1 MDFLSN
7 IVQQVITVLY
17 NMTATVGLPNYGLAI
32 IIMTIIV
39 KILLYPLTKK
49 QIESTKAMMAMQ
61 PKMKAIQEKYKN
73 DKQRLNMEL
82 ANLYKQE
89 NVNPLAGCLPLLVQM
104 PIMIGIF
111 YGIRDF
117 HYVGPAN
124 FLWIQSISNPDPMYI
139 LPVLSA
145 LTTFVQSKQTMP
157 DTSSAQNKMMLYFMP
172 LFIGYISFSFPA
184 GLVLYWVVMNLM
196 QIGQQALMNKATVKT
211 TRDKVN
217 IEVIEEAKNGLFGL
231 FSKKAKIRVTLKDAA
246 AKIGDVVE
254 EALDNIKADV
264 QAGKEE
270 YKNTAVDTDTE
281 AAVKKEFVVDE
292 EAVQAGKEF
301 LQKIFHSMKIEVVME
316 KFVNKAD
323 STVTLKLHG
332 PDMGI
337 LIGKHGQT
345 LDALQYLTNLVA
357 NKNSS
362 ERIRIIIDVED
373 YRERRIETLSRLAV
387 RLADKVKRNGER
399 VVLEPMNPHE
409 RKIIHMALQ
418 NDRRITTLSE
428 GEEPYRKVVIEL
440 KK

>member
-1 MDFLSN
+1 MGFL
-7 IVQQVITVLY
+7 
-17 NMTATVGLPNYGLAI
+17 
-32 IIMTIIV
+32 
-39 KILLYPLTKK
+39 
-49 QIESTKAMMAMQ
+49 
-61 PKMKAIQEKYKN
+61 EKTGKN
-73 DKQRLNMEL
+73 VDE
-82 ANLYKQE
+82 
-89 NVNPLAGCLPLLVQM
+89 
-104 PIMIGIF
+104 
-111 YGIRDF
+111 
-117 HYVGPAN
+117 
-124 FLWIQSISNPDPMYI
+124 
-139 LPVLSA
+139 A
-145 LTTFVQSKQTMP
+145 LE
-157 DTSSAQNKMMLYFMP
+157 
-172 LFIGYISFSFPA
+172 
-184 GLVLYWVVMNLM
+184 
-196 QIGQQALMNKATVKT
+196 QALNELKT

-254 EALDNIKADV
+254 EALDNIKAD
-264 QAGKEE
+264 
-270 YKNTAVDTDTE
+270 
-281 AAVKKEFVVDE
+281 
-292 EAVQAGKEF
+292 VQAGKEF

-357 NKNSS
+357 NKNYS

>member
-1 MDFLSN
+1 MGFL
-7 IVQQVITVLY
+7 
-17 NMTATVGLPNYGLAI
+17 
-32 IIMTIIV
+32 
-39 KILLYPLTKK
+39 
-49 QIESTKAMMAMQ
+49 
-61 PKMKAIQEKYKN
+61 EKTGKN
-73 DKQRLNMEL
+73 VDE
-82 ANLYKQE
+82 
-89 NVNPLAGCLPLLVQM
+89 
-104 PIMIGIF
+104 
-111 YGIRDF
+111 
-117 HYVGPAN
+117 
-124 FLWIQSISNPDPMYI
+124 
-139 LPVLSA
+139 A
-145 LTTFVQSKQTMP
+145 LE
-157 DTSSAQNKMMLYFMP
+157 
-172 LFIGYISFSFPA
+172 
-184 GLVLYWVVMNLM
+184 
-196 QIGQQALMNKATVKT
+196 QALNELKT

-332 PDMGI
+332 LDMGI

>member
-1 MDFLSN
+1 MGFL
-7 IVQQVITVLY
+7 
-17 NMTATVGLPNYGLAI
+17 
-32 IIMTIIV
+32 
-39 KILLYPLTKK
+39 
-49 QIESTKAMMAMQ
+49 
-61 PKMKAIQEKYKN
+61 EKTGKN
-73 DKQRLNMEL
+73 VDE
-82 ANLYKQE
+82 
-89 NVNPLAGCLPLLVQM
+89 
-104 PIMIGIF
+104 
-111 YGIRDF
+111 
-117 HYVGPAN
+117 
-124 FLWIQSISNPDPMYI
+124 
-139 LPVLSA
+139 A
-145 LTTFVQSKQTMP
+145 LE
-157 DTSSAQNKMMLYFMP
+157 
-172 LFIGYISFSFPA
+172 
-184 GLVLYWVVMNLM
+184 
-196 QIGQQALMNKATVKT
+196 QALNELKT

-246 AKIGDVVE
+246 AKISDVVE
-254 EALDNIKADV
+254 EALDNIKAD
-264 QAGKEE
+264 
-270 YKNTAVDTDTE
+270 
-281 AAVKKEFVVDE
+281 
-292 EAVQAGKEF
+292 VQAGKEF